1 MGQSQSVAA
10 RRLAGVRAS
19 MAEHDLDGVLVSYL
33 PNIRYL
39 TGFSGSHAWLLLGS
53 ERGVFITDGRYGQQ
67 AEEELPGSLN
77 LELRVP
83 PERVL
88 AEVARTA
95 AELWKDQRVG
105 FEGRH
110 LTHSDWEKLTGDAA
124 SVEWAAVANLVED
137 IRARKDEE
145 EIAAMR
151 KAAAIAATA
160 LEETLQLIA
169 PGIREFEIAN
179 ELDYRMRRLGAE
191 GPAFDTIVASGER
204 SALPHAGTGERATRE
219 GDLLLCDFGARWKGY
234 CCDLTRTFVV
244 GKPQPRQL
252 EVYDLVLAA
261 QKEACAALSDGA
273 MGGAV
278 DEAARG
284 VFAEHDLEE
293 CFRHSTGHGL
303 GLEVHEGPRLSRES
317 EDRLVANMV
326 VTVEPGLYFPGW
338 GGVRIEDD
346 LVVTLDRPLK
356 LSDLDS
362 GSLRELPI

>member
-1 MGQSQSVAA
+1 MDDSQSVAA
-10 RRLAGVRAS
+10 RRVARVRAS
-19 MAEHDLDGVLVSYL
+19 MAEHDLDGVLVSHL

-39 TGFSGSHAWLLLGS
+39 TGFSGSHAWLLVGPES
-53 ERGVFITDGRYGQQ
+53 GVFITDGRYGQQ

-88 AEVARTA
+88 TEVAKA
-95 AELWKDQRVG
+95 AADLWKDRRAG
-105 FEGRH
+105 FEGRR
-110 LTHSDWEKLTGDAA
+110 LTYSDWEKLTEDAA
-124 SVEWAAVANLVED
+124 AVKWTAVQNLVEH
-137 IRARKDEE
+137 IRSRKDET

-151 KAAAIAATA
+151 EAVRIAATA
-160 LEETLQLIA
+160 LEETLKLIV
-169 PGIREFEIAN
+169 PGIREFEIAS
-179 ELDYRMRRLGAE
+179 ELEYRMRRLGAE

-204 SALPHAGTGERATRE
+204 SALPHAGTGDREIRE

-244 GKPQPRQL
+244 GEPQPRQL

-261 QKEACAALSDGA
+261 QKEACAALRDGA
-273 MGGAV
+273 EGGTV
-278 DEAARG
+278 DAAARG
-284 VFAEHDLEE
+284 VFAARDLAE

-303 GLEVHEGPRLSRES
+303 GLEVHEGPRLSHES

-346 LVVTLDRPLK
+346 LVVTLDQPLR

-362 GSLRELPI
+362 GSLRQLPT